1 MYIIWLIKLILAHL
15 LTDFVFQPTRWIESR
30 NKKHFQS
37 VHLYLHGLITG
48 LVALL
53 LIGLHYWRVAI
64 VIWITHTLIDGWKSC
79 QPDKTKYFLIDQCLH
94 LFVIL
99 TCWYFIFLN
108 FDDVVS
114 AWDLINT
121 KSSLIIITAYIF
133 VTFPSGILI
142 GQLTKKWR
150 EQIADAPTL
159 GNAGKWIGIIER
171 IIILTLVFNHQYA
184 AMGLLI
190 TAKSLLRFSEANR
203 AEIKTEYLL
212 IGTLISITIAILTGL
227 VAVKLLTSDFLL
239 LYLKPLLIN
248 S

>member
-15 LTDFVFQPTRWIESR
+15 LTDFVLQPTSWIESR

-37 VHLYLHGLITG
+37 VHLYLHGLVTA

-53 LIGLHYWRVAI
+53 FIGIHYWWVVLI
-64 VIWITHTLIDGWKSC
+64 ILVTHIAIDGWKSYR
-79 QPDKTKYFLIDQCLH
+79 PNETKYFLIDQCLH
-94 LFVIL
+94 LAIIFV
-99 TCWYFIFLN
+99 CWYFIFLN
-108 FDDVVS
+108 VDDIVS

-121 KSSLIIITAYIF
+121 KHILIFITAYVF
-133 VTFPSGILI
+133 VTFPAGILI

-150 EQIADAPTL
+150 DQIPDAPTL

-212 IGTLISITIAILTGL
+212 IGTLISITLAILVGL
-227 VAVKLLTSDFLL
+227 IAVKLQAFDF
-239 LYLKPLLIN
+239 
-248 S
+248 

>member
-15 LTDFVFQPTRWIESR
+15 LTDFVLQPTSWIESR

-37 VHLYLHGLITG
+37 VHLYIHGLITATI
-48 LVALL
+48 ALL
-53 LIGLHYWRVAI
+53 LIGFHYWLIALIILV
-64 VIWITHTLIDGWKSC
+64 THIFIDGWKSY
-79 QPDKTKYFLIDQCLH
+79 QPIETKYFLIDQCLH
-94 LFVIL
+94 LLVIFV
-99 TCWYFIFLN
+99 CWYFVFLN
-108 FDDVVS
+108 TDDVIA
-114 AWDLINT
+114 AWDMINT
-121 KSSLIIITAYIF
+121 KNTLIIITAYVF
-133 VTFPSGILI
+133 VTFPAGILI

-150 EQIADAPTL
+150 DQIPDAPTL

-212 IGTLISITIAILTGL
+212 IGTLISITLAILVGL
-227 VAVKLLTSDFLL
+227 IALKLQSFDF
-239 LYLKPLLIN
+239 
-248 S
+248 

>member
-1 MYIIWLIKLILAHL
+1 MYIIWLIKLVLAHL
-15 LTDFVFQPTRWIESR
+15 LTDFVFQPTSWIESR

-37 VHLYLHGLITG
+37 VHLYLHGLITA
-48 LVALL
+48 LVALI
-53 LIGLHYWRVAI
+53 LIGIHYWFVVLI
-64 VIWITHTLIDGWKSC
+64 ILITHIAIDGWKSYR
-79 QPDKTKYFLIDQCLH
+79 PNETKYFLIDQCLH
-94 LFVIL
+94 FIVIFV
-99 TCWYFIFLN
+99 CWYFIFLN
-108 FDDVVS
+108 VDDVIS

-121 KSSLIIITAYIF
+121 KNTLIIITAYVF
-133 VTFPSGILI
+133 VSFPAGILI

-150 EQIADAPTL
+150 EQITDAPTL

-190 TAKSLLRFSEANR
+190 TAKILLLFSEANR

-227 VAVKLLTSDFLL
+227 IALRLQSFDF
-239 LYLKPLLIN
+239 
-248 S
+248 

>member
-1 MYIIWLIKLILAHL
+1 MYVVWLIKLILAHL
-15 LTDFVFQPTRWIESR
+15 LTDFVLQPTSWIGSR

-37 VHLYLHGLITG
+37 PFLYLHGFITA
-48 LVALL
+48 VATML
-53 LIGLHYWRVAI
+53 LIGFQYWWVAV
-64 VIWITHTLIDGWKSC
+64 VILVTHILIDGWKSY
-79 QPDKTKYFLIDQCLH
+79 QPNETKYFLIDQCLH
-94 LFVIL
+94 LLVIFI
-99 TCWYFIFLN
+99 CWYIVFLHP
-108 FDDVVS
+108 DDLIA
-114 AWDLINT
+114 AWDVINT
-121 KSSLIIITAYIF
+121 KHTIIIITAYVF
-133 VTFPSGILI
+133 VTFPVGILI

-227 VAVKLLTSDFLL
+227 IALKLMAIDL
-239 LYLKPLLIN
+239 
-248 S
+248 